1 MGVQKHSKSSSV
13 CGSKSCAAVD
23 TWEKKKP
30 WLLRA
35 AAAIF
40 FSHSFITSG
49 AYLYFRVARP
59 SKNNSQCGVRCHND
73 QIMNTIWQSNKV
85 CMQDR
90 RNCYKMDIDW
100 PSLSQQGIT
109 RWRVS
114 KWLWSDACPITWSP
128 ITCPALFFCGELD
141 LLPNTQRWHS
151 GTNGFARHSISS
163 TCKYLIFWGYGS
175 LKSMHKRRQKIQ
187 YSIFTVMFW
196 FHYILLNPL
205 KTNWPFWKNAELYQI

>member
-1 MGVQKHSKSSSV
+1 MQLTSALITNWEWVCKSTV
-13 CGSKSCAAVD
+13 KAPLCVVVKVVLQW
-23 TWEKKKP
+23 TLERKKT
-30 WLLRA
+30 LITSRRRCYL
-35 AAAIF
+35 

-128 ITCPALFFCGELD
+128 ITCPALF
-141 LLPNTQRWHS
+141 LLWWAGPPS
-151 GTNGFARHSISS
+151 
-163 TCKYLIFWGYGS
+163 
-175 LKSMHKRRQKIQ
+175 
-187 YSIFTVMFW
+187 
-196 FHYILLNPL
+196 
-205 KTNWPFWKNAELYQI
+205 